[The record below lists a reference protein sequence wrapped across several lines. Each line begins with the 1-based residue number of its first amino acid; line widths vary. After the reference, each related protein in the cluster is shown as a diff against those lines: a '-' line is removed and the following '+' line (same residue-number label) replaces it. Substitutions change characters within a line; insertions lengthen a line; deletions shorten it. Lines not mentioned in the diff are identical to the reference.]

1 MKTIKHRKI
10 SAKIMRSI
18 LLVNIFSLLITGG
31 LIGVVVN
38 NRVGEQ
44 SREGAETQI
53 SESINAYETYFS
65 DIESAVSVI
74 ANDIK
79 ADVDVDKAL
88 SNKQYLQDYKKEMTK
103 RLKALGE
110 NTDLSRSIYAYFNT
124 VKFDQEVDVW
134 MLRQDDN
141 SYALQ
146 DSFGYDY
153 YLDYSPWYSE
163 PIENL
168 NTMWTFPY
176 VSATGGLTTSYVT
189 PVVVDG
195 EAIAMV
201 GMDLY
206 LDDIEALLAKTKLY
220 ENGYLYMMHPDGR
233 MIINSRLPWIDSDN
247 DGAPDTAVNVLDL
260 GDSQFLLNEMAA
272 QDSGFSVYKGDDG
285 EKVIAAFGHLDNGW
299 IVASSIPEK
308 EVMAV
313 VYFMLV
319 VIVVALIVFVAVAV
333 GVSLWMGSSI
343 TRPIKIIVSSIEKIK
358 NGDFTTVVSV
368 KSKDETKL
376 LADGINDM
384 SAAVRDLITETR
396 HVSRD
401 MVDSASNLAAM
412 SEETNATVDQVAVTI
427 QEIAKGTQ
435 ETAGDAETG
444 AEIAAS
450 INNQFITLMDNSTAM
465 KENAEVAIEMNKTGL
480 NALDTL
486 KDKSAQA
493 NNSNERV
500 KDAVDNLDKKANE
513 ITDIIQAITSI
524 AEQTNLLA
532 LNASIEAARA
542 GEAGRGFAV
551 VADEIRKLAESSSE
565 AAEEIRTII
574 VDIQGVSQETVT
586 VMNEVSEMN
595 DQQNLALGDVNVA
608 FDKIFSSVDGISTQI
623 ETVTMELESLNDSKN
638 QLVSAV
644 NNISAISEE
653 TAAAT
658 EEVEGSM
665 EEQTRAVEQV
675 AESADR
681 LNSLSSELN
690 EKIEFFKV

>member
-1 MKTIKHRKI
+1 MKTIKHKKI
-10 SAKIMRSI
+10 SAKIMRAI
-18 LLVNIFSLLITGG
+18 LLVNVFSLLITGG

-79 ADVDVDKAL
+79 ADVDVNKAL
-88 SNKQYLQDYKKEMTK
+88 SDKQYLQDYKKEMTK

-141 SYALQ
+141 SYDLQ
-146 DSFGYDY
+146 DSFGFDY
-153 YLDYSPWYSE
+153 YLDYNAWYSE
-163 PIENL
+163 PIDNL

-176 VSATGGLTTSYVT
+176 VSATGGLITSYVT

-206 LDDIEALLAKTKLY
+206 LDDIEALLAQTKLY
-220 ENGYLYMMHPDGR
+220 DSGYLYLMHPDGR
-233 MIINSRLPWIDSDN
+233 MIINSKLPWIDSDN
-247 DGAPDTAVNVLDL
+247 DGSPDTAVNVLDL
-260 GDSQFLLNEMAA
+260 GDSQFLLDEMAA
-272 QDSGFSVYKGDDG
+272 KDSGFSVYKGDDG
-285 EKVIAAFGHLDNGW
+285 EKVIAAFGHLNNGW

-343 TRPIKIIVSSIEKIK
+343 TRPIKTIVHSIEKIK
-358 NGDFTTVVSV
+358 NGDFTTTVSV

-384 SAAVRDLITETR
+384 SEAVRDLITETR

-444 AEIAAS
+444 AEIAAN
-450 INNQFITLMDNSTAM
+450 INDQFITLMDNSTAM

-500 KDAVDNLDKKANE
+500 KNAVDNLDKKANE

-595 DQQNLALGDVNVA
+595 EQQNLALGDVNVA

-681 LNSLSSELN
+681 LNTLSSELN

>member
-1 MKTIKHRKI
+1 
-10 SAKIMRSI
+10 
-18 LLVNIFSLLITGG
+18 
-31 LIGVVVN
+31 
-38 NRVGEQ
+38 
-44 SREGAETQI
+44 
-53 SESINAYETYFS
+53 
-65 DIESAVSVI
+65 
-74 ANDIK
+74 
-79 ADVDVDKAL
+79 
-88 SNKQYLQDYKKEMTK
+88 MTK

-141 SYALQ
+141 SYDLQ
-146 DSFGYDY
+146 DSFGFDY
-153 YLDYSPWYSE
+153 YLDYNAWYSE
-163 PIENL
+163 PIDNL

-176 VSATGGLTTSYVT
+176 VSATGGLITSYVT

-206 LDDIEALLAKTKLY
+206 LDDIEALLAQTKLY
-220 ENGYLYMMHPDGR
+220 DSGYLYLMHPDGR
-233 MIINSRLPWIDSDN
+233 MIINSKLPWIDSDN
-247 DGAPDTAVNVLDL
+247 DGSPDTAVNVLDL
-260 GDSQFLLNEMAA
+260 GDSQFLLDEMAA
-272 QDSGFSVYKGDDG
+272 KDSGFSVYKGDDG
-285 EKVIAAFGHLDNGW
+285 EKVIAAFGHLNNGW

-343 TRPIKIIVSSIEKIK
+343 TRPIKTIVHSIEKIK
-358 NGDFTTVVSV
+358 NGDFTTTVSV

-384 SAAVRDLITETR
+384 SEAVRDLITETR

-444 AEIAAS
+444 AEIAAN
-450 INNQFITLMDNSTAM
+450 INDQFITLMDNSTAM

-500 KDAVDNLDKKANE
+500 KNAVDNLDKKANE
-513 ITDIIQAITSI
+513 ITDIIHAITSI

-595 DQQNLALGDVNVA
+595 EQQNLALGDVNVA
-608 FDKIFSSVDGISTQI
+608 FDKIFSSVDGISTQ
-623 ETVTMELESLNDSKN
+623 LKLLQWS
-638 QLVSAV
+638 
-644 NNISAISEE
+644 
-653 TAAAT
+653 
-658 EEVEGSM
+658 
-665 EEQTRAVEQV
+665 
-675 AESADR
+675 
-681 LNSLSSELN
+681 
-690 EKIEFFKV
+690 